1 MGRNDECSV
10 REPRWQI
17 RSSGSC
23 YSWRVKVMYQLEI
36 RIGTKTYSSIV
47 KARDKNQVK
56 EGLGP
61 HKERIKKARRRRK
74 FVENIM

>member
-1 MGRNDECSV
+1 
-10 REPRWQI
+10 
-17 RSSGSC
+17 
-23 YSWRVKVMYQLEI
+23 MYQLEI
-36 RIGTKTYSSIV
+36 RIGTKTYSPIV
-47 KARDKNQVK
+47 KARDKSQVK